1 MNDADDHLY
10 DKDDTNDI
18 PCDGLRAAEVT
29 SNNCSMGCSNNR
41 NIDSRNSCSNISYDS
56 YSSGYY
62 DIDSSSEDGYGRV
75 KVDVVDGQEEGDYDD
90 NDDDE
95 SCYDSI
101 ASSSFGSHEFEVSY
115 IKV

>member
-1 MNDADDHLY
+1 MC

-18 PCDGLRAAEVT
+18 PCDGLRAAELP
-29 SNNCSMGCSNNR
+29 SNNCSIGGINNNR
-41 NIDSRNSCSNISYDS
+41 NIDSRNSYDS

-62 DIDSSSEDGYGRV
+62 DIDSSSEDDEYGDGYCRV
-75 KVDVVDGQEEGDYDD
+75 EVDVVDEGDDNI

-101 ASSSFGSHEFEVSY
+101 ASSSCGSHEFEVSD